1 MGGISGCL
9 AVGRRATSAGV
20 GFSPHWQGGA
30 AGLALSLNLL
40 AAVGGVG
47 LGEIDVNPNPLRDN
61 FPLPSV

>member
-1 MGGISGCL
+1 
-9 AVGRRATSAGV
+9 
-20 GFSPHWQGGA
+20 
-30 AGLALSLNLL
+30 LSLNLL